1 MRRPMVTRD
10 VETFVALGRAVSL
23 AAAEGALEPEEARD
37 LAAALVAG
45 ILSGCMEFD
54 TYARIHDALARLLDR
69 AFEAEAAPLQPPP
82 GPTEEEPPDEPLGV
96 YLEVVGEAW
105 DQVGGEENCAGL
117 KGFAARVFDLGRA
130 RFGNG
135 GWFSAPLRVSGAEL
149 IRLARG
155 AGLLIVSL
163 QGPEPAAGAEVRL
176 GAPGGPP
183 PKGFRLLLGW
193 GDRRAALETA

>member
-1 MRRPMVTRD
+1 MVTRD

-23 AAAEGALEPEEARD
+23 AAAEGALDPEEARD

-69 AFEAEAAPLQPPP
+69 AFASGSAALEPPP
-82 GPTEEEPPDEPLGV
+82 GEDGAEPPEEPLGV

-105 DQVGGEENCAGL
+105 EQVGGEENCASL
-117 KGFAARVFDLGRA
+117 KGFAARAFDLGRA

-135 GWFSAPLRVSGAEL
+135 VWLSAPLRVSGQEL

-163 QGPEPAAGAEVRL
+163 EGPEPPAGVEVHL
-176 GAPGGPP
+176 GAPEGPP
-183 PKGFRLLLGW
+183 PKGFRAVLGW